1 MVLYSKAG
9 VVFLLFHPM
18 EYLDFGSLF
27 PSAGAEEAWNILIFF
42 LERNLNH
49 ENEQEGYYPR

>member
-27 PSAGAEEAWNILIFF
+27 PSAGAEEAWNIFNLF
-42 LERNLNH
+42 LRKEF
-49 ENEQEGYYPR
+49 ES